1 MLYDKDW
8 PQLDIK
14 SGNLKII
21 NNNLHIDVEESNIV
35 GAKITTLNATMKDVA
50 KEASDMILTDECE
63 PYVLEVNTLP
73 GFTNHSLLPMSA
85 KRAGIPMEKLCV
97 KIMETALKNYRHGV

>member
-1 MLYDKDW
+1 MTRVEFYDYYAKYIDDGTEFLFDTVRDKD
-8 PQLDIK
+8 LVGRISGDALK
-14 SGNLKII
+14 SFACLGCR
-21 NNNLHIDVEESNIV
+21 DFGRV
-35 GAKITTLNATMKDVA
+35 
-50 KEASDMILTDECE
+50 DMILTDECE

-97 KIMETALKNYRHGV
+97 KIMEAALKNYRQGV